1 MTSITTLRQ
10 ATWVAMSFDFD
21 LATKILD
28 LRFYLTVLF
37 ERTYCSFTFTTPASN
52 MTNSFTC
59 ETNKMSFTN
68 AAAAL
73 HRTSFYWHVIFF
85 SFVIFWKGTAV
96 IYSNLALISCHYY
109 PANIAIQYFRPIV
122 TSFHFNSCF
131 LGGEELQ
138 LEIHLFLQAYITR
151 EDVRKG
157 WWNDIFTFLLILVE
171 ISMYNGAVIF

>member
-1 MTSITTLRQ
+1 
-10 ATWVAMSFDFD
+10 MSFDFD

-52 MTNSFTC
+52 MTNSFTF

-73 HRTSFYWHVIFF
+73 HCTSFYWHVFFF

-109 PANIAIQYFRPIV
+109 PANIAIQYFCPIV

-138 LEIHLFLQAYITR
+138 LEIHLFSRAYITR
-151 EDVRKG
+151 EDVQKG

>member
-1 MTSITTLRQ
+1 
-10 ATWVAMSFDFD
+10 
-21 LATKILD
+21 
-28 LRFYLTVLF
+28 
-37 ERTYCSFTFTTPASN
+37 
-52 MTNSFTC
+52 MTNSITC

-73 HRTSFYWHVIFF
+73 HCASFYWHVIFF

-96 IYSNLALISCHYY
+96 ICSNLALISCHLIYY
-109 PANIAIQYFRPIV
+109 PGNVGIQYFRPIV

-131 LGGEELQ
+131 LGGEELR
-138 LEIHLFLQAYITR
+138 LEIHLFSRAYITR
-151 EDVRKG
+151 EDVQKG